1 MKIKKYLKLRY
12 LIILFLFLLAF
23 CNGTMINIY
32 KNKIQSHKLK
42 NDIKA
47 LTKQNEEYKKR
58 LYYLENKPSYLER
71 KSKFVLNVIAED
83 EVEYRFINQKPEK
96 NKNEKISD

>member
-12 LIILFLFLLAF
+12 LIILFLFVLAF
-23 CNGTMINIY
+23 CNGTAIKIY
-32 KNKIQSHKLK
+32 KNYIEYYKLNRDVK
-42 NDIKA
+42 V
-47 LTKQNEEYKKR
+47 LTKQNDEYKKR

-83 EVEYRFINQKPEK
+83 EVEYRFINKKPNENK
-96 NKNEKISD
+96 NKQ